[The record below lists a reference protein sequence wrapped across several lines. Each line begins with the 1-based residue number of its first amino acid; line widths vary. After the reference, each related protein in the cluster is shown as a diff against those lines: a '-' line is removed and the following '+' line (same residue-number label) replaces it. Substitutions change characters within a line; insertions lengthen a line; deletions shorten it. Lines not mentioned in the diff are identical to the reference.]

1 MHWEAS
7 RAAWSSLRSSG
18 SDLGCPTVHW
28 ELLGSDIGK
37 PPGVLG
43 HSYKL
48 REHCG
53 ASYGTSGVLGALEG
67 APKHSGLLREPHGKN
82 RRQSCAGSPGLQLN
96 QRWGLAAPNG
106 SRLCLSVLAVLS
118 ASRPAAVSQS
128 LFPLGTALPSTCD
141 EVYPLTSSPWGYAAT
156 ERKPK

>member
-37 PPGVLG
+37 PPGVPG

-48 REHCG
+48 GEHCG

-82 RRQSCAGSPGLQLN
+82 QRQSCAGSPGLQLT
-96 QRWGLAAPNG
+96 Q
-106 SRLCLSVLAVLS
+106 
-118 ASRPAAVSQS
+118 PA
-128 LFPLGTALPSTCD
+128 LGTR
-141 EVYPLTSSPWGYAAT
+141 SS
-156 ERKPK
+156 